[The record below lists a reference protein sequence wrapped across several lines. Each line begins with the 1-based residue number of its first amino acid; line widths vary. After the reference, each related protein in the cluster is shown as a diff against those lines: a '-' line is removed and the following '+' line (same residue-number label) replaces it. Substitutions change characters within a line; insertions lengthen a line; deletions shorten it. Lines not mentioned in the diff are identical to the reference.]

1 MTGAIKQTE
10 IPVLEEVARG
20 KVRDVY
26 AYGEDALLFVVTDRV
41 SAFDVVLEEGI
52 PDKGKVL
59 NQISSFWLRWAEPIV
74 GNHLIA
80 DRVDEFPEELQPF
93 RSQLEGRAAL
103 VRRAEMFPVECV
115 ARGYISGSGWK
126 EYKRDGTVCGIGL
139 PPGLGESEQL
149 PEPIFTPATKAHT
162 GHDENISFERMVSIV
177 GEEVAGKLRDLTL
190 ELYGKAAAYARE
202 RGIII
207 ADTKFE
213 FGRVDGE
220 IVLCDEALTPD
231 SSRFWPADRYAPGGP
246 QPSFDKQYVRDY
258 LETVSWDKTPPPPS
272 LPEHVVHGTRD
283 RYVEILQILTGQGL
297 S

>member
-1 MTGAIKQTE
+1 MQAIKTTE
-10 IPVLEEVARG
+10 IPTLEVVARG

-26 AYGEDALLFVVTDRV
+26 AYGDDALLFVVTDRV
-41 SAFDVVLEEGI
+41 SAFDIVLEEGI

-59 NQISSFWLRWAEPIV
+59 NQVSSFWFDWAGPIV

-80 DRVDEFPEELQPF
+80 DDVAAFPDDLRPYHDQLMG
-93 RSQLEGRAAL
+93 RSSL
-103 VRRAEMFPVECV
+103 VRKADMFPVECV

-126 EYKRDGTVCGIGL
+126 EYKRDGTVCGIRLPDGL
-139 PPGLGESEQL
+139 QESDQL

-177 GEEVAGKLRDLTL
+177 GQEDAETLRELTL
-190 ELYGKAAAYARE
+190 ELYRKAAAYARE

-213 FGRVDGE
+213 FGRVDGK

-231 SSRFWPADRYAPGGP
+231 SSRFWPLAKYSPGGP

-258 LETVSWDKTPPPPS
+258 LESVEWDKTPPPPS
-272 LPEHVVHGTRD
+272 LPENVIQGTRD
-283 RYVEILQILTGQGL
+283 RYLEILQILTGHGL
-297 S
+297 R